1 MKRTL
6 LLSTTAALLFA
17 ALPASAQEFSGDTK
31 YACEAILCLSTGQRP
46 DACMPSIRRYFSI
59 IGKKPGD
66 TIRMRR
72 DFLKGCP
79 AASYDAGMVNLV
91 DAIANGAGRCDAAA
105 LNASSIVMRGGED
118 GTYYVSN
125 ALPAACAA
133 LASHTYTDATA
144 NPVAVAI
151 GSKATSTTP
160 LFAPT
165 THALL
170 MRMQQG
176 GPKLAMAAADDP
188 SCRFL
193 RKARAT
199 PALFFISR
207 ARRRRCRVAG
217 AAPRVLR
224 FGHHSAPGVVWPAP
238 LPSHGGF

>member
-125 ALPAACAA
+125 ALPAACVA
-133 LASHTYTDATA
+133 LASHTYTDATTK
-144 NPVAVAI
+144 PVARYVGEPGRGGHWVEGDQYDA
-151 GSKATSTTP
+151 A
-160 LFAPT
+160 
-165 THALL
+165 
-170 MRMQQG
+170 MRAYSARIANEDAARLAEARNG
-176 GPKLAMAAADDP
+176 GG
-188 SCRFL
+188 R
-193 RKARAT
+193 
-199 PALFFISR
+199 
-207 ARRRRCRVAG
+207 
-217 AAPRVLR
+217 
-224 FGHHSAPGVVWPAP
+224 
-238 LPSHGGF
+238 